1 MFSDRKFAGSD
12 VLATA
17 YTLAQGIR
25 ILGDFDLIICGK
37 QTTDGDTAQVGPEVA
52 EFLGIPH
59 VTWVRA
65 IREVTE
71 GGIVVEQD
79 FGTSFVTAELKF
91 PALITVEKEIYQPRL
106 PSYRRKLQTAGK
118 KGKIFS
124 FSDFA
129 DDDEE
134 KYGLRGSATQVE
146 RIFPPEIN
154 QDRILWDGDAA
165 LVANKIYA
173 LLKRKN
179 FI

>member
-1 MFSDRKFAGSD
+1 MGPPQAEAVIKESFILGADEGYVFSDRKFAGSD

-91 PALITVEKEIYQPRL
+91 PL
-106 PSYRRKLQTAGK
+106 
-118 KGKIFS
+118 
-124 FSDFA
+124 
-129 DDDEE
+129 
-134 KYGLRGSATQVE
+134 
-146 RIFPPEIN
+146 
-154 QDRILWDGDAA
+154 
-165 LVANKIYA
+165 
-173 LLKRKN
+173 
-179 FI
+179 